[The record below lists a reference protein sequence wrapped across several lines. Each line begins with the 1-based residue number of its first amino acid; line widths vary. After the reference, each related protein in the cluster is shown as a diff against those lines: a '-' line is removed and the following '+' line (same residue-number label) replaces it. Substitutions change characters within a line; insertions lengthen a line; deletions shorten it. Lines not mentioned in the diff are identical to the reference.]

1 MDKNDRFDR
10 ILLKYIIIGAL
21 LFSVVLNYQI
31 VLLVFRTIWDVIAP
45 IVYGF
50 IVAFILNLIMVK
62 IESVWFKQTT
72 NTWLIRLRRPM
83 SVFISVLIVLFVI
96 VIVLWL
102 VIPQLISVVRTV
114 IELLPV
120 LVSYGQN
127 LFTELGE
134 VYPELNTFMG
144 LDNYNWENIAREIAT
159 FANNLLGSTF
169 STIGTLSSSLFNLV
183 IILVIAIYTILSKE
197 RILNQFRRLG
207 RAYLKQETY
216 HRLGYL
222 LSVTNESFSNFMTS
236 MLIEA
241 IIYGSLV
248 TVGMWIFRFPYAG
261 MIGTLSGVLALIP
274 MVGAIVSA
282 VIGVLLVS
290 TQSLSQG
297 FLFLIFNVIIQ
308 QVESN
313 VIYPRVVGG
322 SIGLP
327 GIWTFIAVTIGGSL
341 LGPVGFFIGVPVAST
356 VYKLIENDVQYR
368 EQLEGHNT
376 ITSLKES

>member
-1 MDKNDRFDR
+1 MNKNDRFDR

-21 LFSVVLNYQI
+21 LFSIVLNYQI
-31 VLLVFRTIWDVIAP
+31 VLLFFRTIWDVIAP

-62 IESVWFKQTT
+62 IESIWFE
-72 NTWLIRLRRPM
+72 NTDKAWLIRLRRPM

-102 VIPQLISVVRTV
+102 IIPQLISVVQTV

-127 LFTELGE
+127 LFAELGE
-134 VYPELNTFMG
+134 LYPELNTFMG

-159 FANNLLGSTF
+159 FANDLLGSTF

-183 IILVIAIYTILSKE
+183 IILVIAIYTVLSKE
-197 RILNQFRRLG
+197 RILNQFKRLG
-207 RAYLKQETY
+207 RAYLKKENY
-216 HRLGYL
+216 NRLRYL
-222 LSVTNESFSNFMTS
+222 LSVTNESFANFMTG
-236 MLIEA
+236 MLLEA

-248 TVGMWIFRFPYAG
+248 TLGMWIFRFPFAG

-282 VIGVLLVS
+282 VIGVLLIS

-308 QVESN
+308 QIESN

-327 GIWTFIAVTIGGSL
+327 GIWTFIAVTVGGSL
-341 LGPVGFFIGVPVAST
+341 LGPVGFFIGVPIAST
-356 VYKLIENDVQYR
+356 VYKLIETDVEYR
-368 EQLEGHNT
+368 EQLEGYNT
-376 ITSLKES
+376 TTILKER